1 MGKSN
6 KQLPVQKGDLPLVI
20 EIPYLPRQCNG
31 PRFQFSIDGTWT
43 RSYLWSQD
51 WYLHDFPVAIL
62 VVLLVVA
69 VVKKENAHS
78 RQGFKAISV
87 ILAARMSIYKS
98 F

>member
-1 MGKSN
+1 
-6 KQLPVQKGDLPLVI
+6 
-20 EIPYLPRQCNG
+20 
-31 PRFQFSIDGTWT
+31 
-43 RSYLWSQD
+43 
-51 WYLHDFPVAIL
+51 
-62 VVLLVVA
+62 